1 MRLTLQR
8 IKRIYYGVVLFLL
21 AVLIAMGTR
30 AFLLLRQEAATII
43 GVSNIRNLGTYIIL
57 YREKTGLYPVAS
69 SVEDLMKQVDFDKS
83 ILKTPSYPNIYD
95 VKYIANSEFG
105 EKENLIME
113 WESQPQE
120 DHGRYY
126 VVRLVLTREGN
137 VFRSTNEY

>member
-1 MRLTLQR
+1 
-8 IKRIYYGVVLFLL
+8 
-21 AVLIAMGTR
+21 
-30 AFLLLRQEAATII
+30 
-43 GVSNIRNLGTYIIL
+43 
-57 YREKTGLYPVAS
+57 
-69 SVEDLMKQVDFDKS
+69 MKQVDFDKS

-137 VFRSTNEY
+137 VFRSEYQ